1 MKTLYVIM
9 RGFYLALPSGNS
21 FNFFPE
27 NALTNFMMKPY
38 EVVDLKGEWERG
50 VVEIFYPHMLVI
62 PEIIRSRP
70 ASQISF
76 LPTWLLLDFT
86 ALSFIYNKIFAH
98 FL

>member
-1 MKTLYVIM
+1 M
-9 RGFYLALPSGNS
+9 RFPQATRLT
-21 FNFFPE
+21 FFPE

-62 PEIIRSRP
+62 PEIILSRP
-70 ASQISF
+70 ASQISV
-76 LPTWLLLDFT
+76 LTTWLLLDFT